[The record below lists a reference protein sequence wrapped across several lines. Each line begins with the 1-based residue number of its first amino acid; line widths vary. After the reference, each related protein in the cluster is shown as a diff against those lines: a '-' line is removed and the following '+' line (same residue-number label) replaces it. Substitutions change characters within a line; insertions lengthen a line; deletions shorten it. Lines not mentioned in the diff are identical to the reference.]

1 MSTTFRKIGMSI
13 TAVAAAGALLAGC
26 SSSDDD
32 GKSDTTSADASSTTA
47 AADASDDSAD
57 DKSPEGVPT
66 QELTNAAGHTIEVIT
81 PIVDKYN
88 QLGGERGHLKKP
100 VHEQHNEYGGAW
112 LDFQGGKIFWSQ
124 DTGAHFISGDVAEAF
139 DDDLGLEEFGFPTDD
154 MTSEDGV
161 QEATFQ
167 YGKIRSEN
175 GNITLTTDFYSEST
189 P

>member
-32 GKSDTTSADASSTTA
+32 GKADTTADASSTTA
-47 AADASDDSAD
+47 AADSSDDSAG
-57 DKSPEGVPT
+57 DKSPAGVPT
-66 QELTNAAGHTIEVIT
+66 QELTNAAGHTIEVIS

-88 QLGGERGHLKKP
+88 QLGGEHGHLRKP
-100 VHEQHNEYGGAW
+100 VHEQKNEYGGAY
-112 LDFQGGKIFWSQ
+112 LDFEGGKIFWSP
-124 DTGAHFISGDVAEAF
+124 DTDAHFISGDVAQAF
-139 DDDLGLEEFGFPTDD
+139 EDDLGLEEFGFPTED

-167 YGKIRSEN
+167 HGKITAEN
-175 GNITLTTDFYSEST
+175 GNITLTTDTFSSST

>member
-1 MSTTFRKIGMSI
+1 MSTTFRRIGMSI

-32 GKSDTTSADASSTTA
+32 TDGKADTTADASATTTE
-47 AADASDDSAD
+47 AADSSA

-66 QELTNAAGHTIEVIT
+66 EELTNKAGHTIEVIS

-88 QLGGERGHLKKP
+88 QLGGEHGHLRKP
-100 VHEQHNEYGGAW
+100 VHAQKNEYGGAY
-112 LDFQGGKIFWSQ
+112 LDFEGGKIFWSP
-124 DTGAHFISGDVAEAF
+124 DTDAHFISGDVAQAF

-154 MTSEDGV
+154 MTSEYGV

-167 YGKIRSEN
+167 HGKIRAEN
-175 GNITLTTDFYSEST
+175 GNITLTTDSFSSST

>member
-1 MSTTFRKIGMSI
+1 MSTTFRRIGMSI

-32 GKSDTTSADASSTTA
+32 GKADTTADASATTTA
-47 AADASDDSAD
+47 AADSSEE
-57 DKSPEGVPT
+57 KSPEGVPT
-66 QELTNAAGHTIEVIT
+66 EELTNAAGHTIEVIS

-88 QLGGERGHLKKP
+88 QLGGERGHLRKP
-100 VHEQHNEYGGAW
+100 VHEQKNEYGGAY
-112 LDFQGGKIFWSQ
+112 LDFEGGKIFWSP
-124 DTGAHFISGDVAEAF
+124 DTDAHFISGDVAQAF

-167 YGKIRSEN
+167 HGEIRSDN
-175 GNITLTTDFYSEST
+175 GNITLTTDSFSSST